1 MIDIT
6 KKKMIP
12 REATASG
19 KIFLKKE
26 TVQKIKNRQVEKG
39 DALET
44 ARIAGINAVKQ
55 TQLLIPHCHQ
65 IPVAF
70 ADFKFNFGDDFI
82 KAICTVRT
90 EAKTGVEMEALV
102 GVSIC
107 LNTIWDMVKYLEK
120 DQAGQY
126 PTTRITDIKVI
137 KKLNSKGLSCVLGKQ
152 RINVNRRA

>member
-6 KKKMIP
+6 EKKIVP
-12 REATASG
+12 REAIASG
-19 KIFLKKE
+19 KIFLKKATIE
-26 TVQKIKNRQVEKG
+26 KIKDKKVEKG

-44 ARIAGINAVKQ
+44 ARVAGINAVKQ

-65 IPVAF
+65 IPINF
-70 ADFKFNFGDDFI
+70 ADFEFNFGDDFI
-82 KAICTVRT
+82 EAICTAKA
-90 EAKTGVEMEALV
+90 EAKTGIEMEALV
-102 GVSIC
+102 GISIC

-137 KKLNSKGLSCVLGKQ
+137 KKTKGE
-152 RINVNRRA
+152 